1 MAVVIKEFIGR
12 VPASLDSI
20 TKDTLV
26 NTVLVPVAGFA
37 SAIAMDERSGNYL
50 VRTANSTCVVYSLSI
65 ANTSD
70 AVKNVNVCVLN
81 YDISTNPLSPTPYD
95 FFYIGKNLPVPD
107 SSTLMVQTKTALNAS
122 QALCVIPNDAD
133 VAAGVLHV
141 SASIAS
147 LA

>member
-12 VPASLDSI
+12 VPASLDNI
-20 TKDTLV
+20 NKDTLV
-26 NTVLVPVAGFA
+26 DTVLVPIAGFS
-37 SAIAMDERSGNYL
+37 SAIAMDERQGNYL
-50 VRTANSTCVVYSLSI
+50 MRTAGSTCVVYSLSI

-70 AVKNVNVCVLN
+70 SIKNVNVCVLN
-81 YDISTNPLSPTPYD
+81 YDVATNPLTPTTYD
-95 FFYIGKNLPVPD
+95 FFYIGKSLPVPE

-122 QALCVIPNDAD
+122 QALCVVPDDAD

-147 LA
+147 LN